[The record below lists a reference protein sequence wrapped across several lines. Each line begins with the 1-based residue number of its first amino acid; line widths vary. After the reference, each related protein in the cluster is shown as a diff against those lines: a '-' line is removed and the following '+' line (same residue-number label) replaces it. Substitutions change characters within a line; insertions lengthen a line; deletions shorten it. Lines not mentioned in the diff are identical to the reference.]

1 MNNNS
6 QSGFLYIDVMIAIV
20 ILMIAILAL
29 LSAISW
35 SVVQANGHE
44 QQLLAKQVATS
55 TMESIMAV
63 KETDPVRLGWP
74 AIGNV
79 GSNPDPVS
87 GVNQGIFSVGFQAVR
102 ADAGPDEVIGTA
114 DDTGATVSQ
123 LRRRIVITDVCDPDR
138 PSPTICSPAG
148 TSPVR
153 IRSVEVT
160 ITYNVGG
167 LQRQEQLSTVLTDYA
182 VVN

>member
-1 MNNNS
+1 MKRRS
-6 QSGFLYIDVMIAIV
+6 EAGFSYIDVMIAIV
-20 ILMIAILAL
+20 LLMIGILAL
-29 LSAISW
+29 LSAMSG
-35 SVVQANGHE
+35 SMLQAKGHE

-63 KETDPVRLGWP
+63 KETDPLRLGWN

-79 GSNPDPVS
+79 GTNPDPAT
-87 GVNQGIFSVGFQAVR
+87 GVNRGVFVTGFQPVR
-102 ADAGPDEVIGTA
+102 LDSGPDQVVGTP

-123 LRRRIVITDVCDPDR
+123 LQRRIVITDVCDPER
-138 PSPTICSPAG
+138 PSPVICNPAG

-153 IRSVEVT
+153 MRSVAVT

-167 LQRQEQLSTVLTDYA
+167 LQRQEQLVTVLTDYA